1 MPPSKL
7 PVENSTTSVWRSSL
21 HPLDDH
27 QSTPELPTDV
37 DIAIIGAGF
46 SGASTAYHILNICKK
61 NGTPIPKT
69 AILEARQACSG
80 ATGRNG
86 GHMKPDLYSRP
97 SILIKSH
104 GVEAAAEWA
113 AFEAENLKAVKKI
126 IEDEGIDCDFVLTRA
141 VDALMT
147 DAAYRKTKAAVEL
160 LRKAEVPGIDDLY
173 VATSVEAERLS
184 GVHGVKGCITY
195 TTGQLYPYKLVMHM
209 LSKAVEAGVNLQTH
223 TPVTEVT
230 PAHDTNGYL
239 TITSSRGTV
248 RTKNIVYATN
258 GYTSSIVPEFT
269 DKIVP
274 VRGICSHIKPGKTP
288 VPPLP
293 NSYIIRSSDLMYE
306 YLIPKLDG
314 SIVVGG
320 ARQTYYH
327 DLDCWYNNVNDDAL
341 LEPAKTYFDG
351 YMQRTFH
358 GWEDSDAETA
368 KVWTGVMGYSSDAR
382 PHVGAVPGRK
392 HQFILGGFSGHGM
405 PLIFLSAKGVASMVM
420 KQQTFENTGV
430 PSAFAASQARLDSA
444 QNTILESWEAS
455 QQRKQV

>member
-1 MPPSKL
+1 
-7 PVENSTTSVWRSSL
+7 
-21 HPLDDH
+21 
-27 QSTPELPTDV
+27 
-37 DIAIIGAGF
+37 
-46 SGASTAYHILNICKK
+46 
-61 NGTPIPKT
+61 
-69 AILEARQACSG
+69 
-80 ATGRNG
+80 
-86 GHMKPDLYSRP
+86 
-97 SILIKSH
+97 
-104 GVEAAAEWA
+104 
-113 AFEAENLKAVKKI
+113 
-126 IEDEGIDCDFVLTRA
+126 
-141 VDALMT
+141 
-147 DAAYRKTKAAVEL
+147 
-160 LRKAEVPGIDDLY
+160 
-173 VATSVEAERLS
+173 
-184 GVHGVKGCITY
+184 
-195 TTGQLYPYKLVMHM
+195 M
-209 LSKAVEAGVNLQTH
+209 LSKAVEAGVNLQTY

-239 TITSSRGTV
+239 TITTSRGTV

-327 DLDCWYNNVNDDAL
+327 NLDCWYNNVNDDAL

-368 KVWTGVMGYSSDAR
+368 KVWTGGMFTGRNASSRLSRLIRLLVMGYSSDAR